1 MTGPMCQVS
10 CVPCNIKIDETK
22 WKEHLSSNTHSQYC

>member
-1 MTGPMCQVS
+1 MTGLMSQVS

-22 WKEHLSSNTHSQYC
+22 WKEHLSSNTHLQ